1 MLACSV
7 FHGILLPRSVGLNKC
22 EGRGQAGVDLQRT
35 HIFAATI
42 SARIALKGI
51 PSWQLSLEYRSGK
64 SLNPTQCQQYSREI
78 SNTQPL
84 FFEGGAACCLFLS
97 NIAAKIWVRCRS
109 TPACPRPSH
118 LFSPTLLESRIPWKY
133 FIRDCKYPRNSVPL
147 VTSRSDSAQYRKN
160 LQDAFK
166 GICIQV
172 QGCSE
177 PTHNYAAS

>member
-7 FHGILLPRSVGLNKC
+7 FHRILLSRSVGLNKC
-22 EGRGQAGVDLQRT
+22 EGRGQAGVDLQLT

-78 SNTQPL
+78 SNSQPL

-97 NIAAKIWVRCRS
+97 NIVGTASGLSFSRFCIPSLAAMRVSLSKQSSLKWSLQRYEFAVGPLQPARVLRTCLVQRS
-109 TPACPRPSH
+109 LRAGKQNK
-118 LFSPTLLESRIPWKY
+118 LIFSL
-133 FIRDCKYPRNSVPL
+133 
-147 VTSRSDSAQYRKN
+147 
-160 LQDAFK
+160 
-166 GICIQV
+166 
-172 QGCSE
+172 
-177 PTHNYAAS
+177 